1 MSNSAL
7 SMQRFRDMA
16 QGQIALVLT
25 PIARFLL
32 RFRITANQVS
42 YTGLVFNLCAAAL
55 VASGYTIGAGV
66 LFLFAGMMDLLDGI
80 LARLS
85 KTDSPFGAFVDSN
98 VDRISEG
105 VVFAAITYR
114 FALEGNPVDAALVV
128 IALLAGVLVSYARAR
143 AEGLGVSCKVGVLT
157 RAERVVL
164 IAAGLL
170 FGVLP
175 LAIYLLIGLSLVT
188 VWQRIAHTAR
198 ALNPERRPEQG
209 A

>member
-7 SMQRFRDMA
+7 SMQRFRDSA

-32 RFRITANQVS
+32 RYRISANQVS
-42 YTGLVFNLCAAAL
+42 YTGLAFNLCAAAL
-55 VASGYTIGAGV
+55 IASGYAIGAGV

-98 VDRISEG
+98 VDRVSEG

-114 FALEGNPVDAALVV
+114 FALEGNPVNAAMVV

-143 AEGLGVSCKVGVLT
+143 AEGLGVSCKVGLLT

-175 LAIYLLIGLSLVT
+175 LAIYLLICLSLVT
-188 VWQRIAHTAR
+188 VWQRIAFTAR
-198 ALNPERRPEQG
+198 ALDPERRPERG